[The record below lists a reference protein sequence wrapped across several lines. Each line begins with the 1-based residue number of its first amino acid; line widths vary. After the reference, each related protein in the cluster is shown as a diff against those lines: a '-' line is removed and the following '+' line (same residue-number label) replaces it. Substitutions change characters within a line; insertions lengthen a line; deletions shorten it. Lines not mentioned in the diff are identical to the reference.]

1 MNYFNNFIVIDDD
14 GINNKL
20 CRLNIEK
27 IYPQASIE
35 TFTDPRVGFDHIV
48 TKYGPDQ
55 DNGNAILL
63 LDISMP
69 DINAWDFLEMF
80 DKLNDTV
87 KRRVKIYILSSSVDK
102 SDMQRAHDNK
112 YVEYYLIKPL
122 TKESIHLMVHV
133 LHRRLGLLEK

>member
-1 MNYFNNFIVIDDD
+1 MISKIQMNYFNNFIVIDDD

-80 DKLNDTV
+80 EN
-87 KRRVKIYILSSSVDK
+87 
-102 SDMQRAHDNK
+102 
-112 YVEYYLIKPL
+112 
-122 TKESIHLMVHV
+122 
-133 LHRRLGLLEK
+133 